1 MREHCN
7 RVCEIISNYLIS
19 FKAYDVT
26 PSADQLDGLLEWR
39 EEEGVDFWKAGG
51 AGYLSRVMIPPYLQD
66 AFQSFLDTNEISY
79 EVRIEDVGEV
89 EKEFEA
95 DRVKRLKRA
104 KTKSAIDSFASPNFE
119 VYWTSDE
126 MDSFCRYLA
135 ATYPHLVT
143 REVITRSFEGRDVF
157 ALKISSGGF
166 GRKPIIFIDGGMH
179 AREWV
184 SQASLMYFLHRLI
197 EDPAV
202 SSELLEN
209 VDWIII
215 PNLNP
220 DGYHWSFTQDRM
232 WRKNRNRINSTCLGV
247 DLNRNFR
254 FSWTPP
260 RILTVSVTNIFL
272 IQLKSTK

>member
-1 MREHCN
+1 MSETFETIVGAN
-7 RVCEIISNYLIS
+7 NFTDFIS

-26 PSADQLDGLLEWR
+26 PNAEQLEPLLAWR
-39 EEEGVDFWKAGG
+39 DEEGVDFWKAGG
-51 AGYLSRVMIPPYLQD
+51 AGYLSRVMIPPYLQNS
-66 AFQSFLDTNEISY
+66 FESFLDQNSVTYEI
-79 EVRIEDVGEV
+79 RIEDVGEI

-95 DRVKRLKRA
+95 ERIERMERI
-104 KTKSAIDSFASPNFE
+104 KTKSAIESFAAPNFE

-135 ATYPHLVT
+135 ETYPHLVT
-143 REVITRSFEGRDVF
+143 REVIARSFEGRDIY

-166 GRKPIIFIDGGMH
+166 GRKPIIFTDGGMH

-197 EDPAV
+197 EDPTT
-202 SSELLEN
+202 SNELLEN

-232 WRKNRNRINSTCLGV
+232 WRKNRHQINSTCVGV

-254 FSWTPP
+254 YSWRAPLM
-260 RILTVSVTNIFL
+260 LTVNNSVQVI
-272 IQLKSTK
+272 I